1 MTTFDYNSYPVV
13 GALNIIERSG
23 NGYIKV
29 YGYLDGHKFISFSKY
44 EAENIFTPDGEVFA
58 ANIKRYHSDKN
69 GSLVSLYVMPNTKEG
84 GKNSYV
90 WDWNGEVEIAGTRII
105 QLKDFFDENGQSNYD
120 ILKENDLIDVNETM
134 YALSEDKLFY
144 IKPHSESRLLPFCKL
159 NDTLPVIGDNNRLF
173 LYGFSIPTIDGSI
186 DITTDEQ
193 LVDWFLRTIKVE
205 WDDIQKGSGKV
216 SLRAAKEA
224 LLSSKN
230 LPENIV
236 RSRIRRLTELTDT
249 YVFTRDNLKDIASA
263 SWLKPSL
270 EAAINKYKEDYIDS
284 ILEEQHEELER
295 IQTKHQEVIDEEND
309 KFETFVEE
317 LRLNKE
323 KIETDTNEQIASI
336 NQELARAKEE
346 LEDTQSKIESNKKTF
361 EGLESGIARLEKRK
375 GDIVEDFQIVR
386 EVLNHSVDTNCSHL
400 AVASNSLCYESV
412 SERELP
418 QLYKAYEKNLE
429 TCMRR
434 IYQLEGG
441 SIAEVAELH
450 AAYKVLL
457 LPSIQMAK
465 AMISAAGR
473 SWSAVVYVSV
483 AWRSFDDLWK
493 AGLQTI
499 VEHCASEPDTIH
511 YLVVRNINLTC
522 LTNYLQPL
530 ADLQGGYIKTFP
542 NTDLELPNN
551 LRILLTISD
560 EELLPMSENILKFF
574 GCVTR
579 DITTNFCGSVQIP
592 SDALLGYL
600 DTKLLKEASEHISQV
615 NNNFKDYV
623 DE

>member
-1 MTTFDYNSYPVV
+1 
-13 GALNIIERSG
+13 
-23 NGYIKV
+23 
-29 YGYLDGHKFISFSKY
+29 
-44 EAENIFTPDGEVFA
+44 
-58 ANIKRYHSDKN
+58 
-69 GSLVSLYVMPNTKEG
+69 
-84 GKNSYV
+84 
-90 WDWNGEVEIAGTRII
+90 
-105 QLKDFFDENGQSNYD
+105 
-120 ILKENDLIDVNETM
+120 
-134 YALSEDKLFY
+134 
-144 IKPHSESRLLPFCKL
+144 
-159 NDTLPVIGDNNRLF
+159 
-173 LYGFSIPTIDGSI
+173 
-186 DITTDEQ
+186 
-193 LVDWFLRTIKVE
+193 
-205 WDDIQKGSGKV
+205 
-216 SLRAAKEA
+216 
-224 LLSSKN
+224 
-230 LPENIV
+230 
-236 RSRIRRLTELTDT
+236 
-249 YVFTRDNLKDIASA
+249 
-263 SWLKPSL
+263 
-270 EAAINKYKEDYIDS
+270 
-284 ILEEQHEELER
+284 
-295 IQTKHQEVIDEEND
+295 
-309 KFETFVEE
+309 
-317 LRLNKE
+317 
-323 KIETDTNEQIASI
+323 
-336 NQELARAKEE
+336 
-346 LEDTQSKIESNKKTF
+346 
-361 EGLESGIARLEKRK
+361 
-375 GDIVEDFQIVR
+375 
-386 EVLNHSVDTNCSHL
+386 
-400 AVASNSLCYESV
+400 
-412 SERELP
+412 
-418 QLYKAYEKNLE
+418 
-429 TCMRR
+429 MRR

-542 NTDLELPNN
+542 NTDLELPDN

-579 DITTNFCGSVQIP
+579 DITTNSCGSVQIP
-592 SDALLGYL
+592 GDALLGYL